1 MLKTRIIL
9 ISLTIGLIFLLYS
22 LPKVVVENDEEAIS
36 EENSDSNSISS
47 IKDGNAVALLPQTS
61 NFSSADPS
69 AISSL
74 RQNYFNSINTEK
86 STIFADSLATLYAAN
101 GEYDSAVWFVDQI
114 VPSSDWQNNYKAGS
128 IYYQAFKNAMN
139 AEETAAY
146 SQEAQKYLEKALEE
160 KPDLL
165 AAKTRLA
172 MIYVASPNPMQGVTM
187 LREVL
192 QEDPDNQEALYF
204 MGMLSV
210 QSGQYDKALER
221 FKMLLELDS
230 ANHQARYLLGLSYIN
245 TGQIEEAKKQLEVLT
260 DLDNNPEIVTAAQ
273 NLLNEMK
280 N

>member
-1 MLKTRIIL
+1 
-9 ISLTIGLIFLLYS
+9 
-22 LPKVVVENDEEAIS
+22 
-36 EENSDSNSISS
+36 
-47 IKDGNAVALLPQTS
+47 
-61 NFSSADPS
+61 
-69 AISSL
+69 
-74 RQNYFNSINTEK
+74 
-86 STIFADSLATLYAAN
+86 
-101 GEYDSAVWFVDQI
+101 
-114 VPSSDWQNNYKAGS
+114 
-128 IYYQAFKNAMN
+128 
-139 AEETAAY
+139 
-146 SQEAQKYLEKALEE
+146 
-160 KPDLL
+160 
-165 AAKTRLA
+165 
-172 MIYVASPNPMQGVTM
+172 MQGVTM